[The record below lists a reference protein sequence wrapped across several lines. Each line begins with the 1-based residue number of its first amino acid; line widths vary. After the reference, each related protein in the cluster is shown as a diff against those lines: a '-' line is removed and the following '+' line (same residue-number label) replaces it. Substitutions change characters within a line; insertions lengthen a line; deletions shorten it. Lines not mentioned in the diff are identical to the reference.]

1 MSTAAAVS
9 CSHALCR
16 NNGARD
22 IKRTLFY
29 QDPKYVAEPAGA
41 KHVSKKSTPF
51 ADIVSRD
58 WGTGASHMRDTD
70 GDKMKEVL
78 RCLFQGQVPNTP
90 FLFPNG
96 GTVFSAPQV
105 NCCLGSSTMSENAH
119 QWFMGGWLQHR
130 VHDDMSRLLAGEE
143 TKYTGMDRVLINE
156 DYAPYGHPEKL
167 PEETLA
173 AGLTRAESSASADT
187 VSDTS
192 GTGQLIDVAFIT

>member
-29 QDPKYVAEPAGA
+29 RDPKYVAEPAGA

-51 ADIVSRD
+51 TDIVSRD

-90 FLFPNG
+90 VLFPASG
-96 GTVFSAPQV
+96 SVFSTV
-105 NCCLGSSTMSENAH
+105 EINTCLGLSTMSENAH
-119 QWFMGGWLQHR
+119 QWFNER
-130 VHDDMSRLLAGEE
+130 E
-143 TKYTGMDRVLINE
+143 TV
-156 DYAPYGHPEKL
+156 
-167 PEETLA
+167 
-173 AGLTRAESSASADT
+173 
-187 VSDTS
+187 
-192 GTGQLIDVAFIT
+192 FIT